1 VSAIEKDGICGFS
14 YAARYC
20 DEAAPVT
27 ELVAGV
33 ALTPAAVSS
42 EVMPALIPISCC
54 RLFTPTI
61 WVMYALG
68 SVGAVGSWFFISATS
83 KVRKSLAVMV
93 ELLAA
98 AAAAVAA
105 AELDAAPV
113 VGVVAAVLGR
123 ANSVATLVAEL
134 LACGVPV
141 GIC

>member
-14 YAARYC
+14 YAESYC
-20 DEAAPVT
+20 DEAAPFT
-27 ELVAGV
+27 ALAAGV

-42 EVMPALIPISCC
+42 EVMPVSIPISCC

-83 KVRKSLAVMV
+83 RVRKSFAVMV

-98 AAAAVAA
+98 AAAVAA
-105 AELDAAPV
+105 VLAAVV
-113 VGVVAAVLGR
+113 VGVVVAVLGR
-123 ANSVATLVAEL
+123 ANAVATLAAEF
-134 LACGVPV
+134 AGGSDPV
-141 GIC
+141 TIC